1 MTTLALSE
9 TPRRLGSMALTALL
23 VAAVAILVVG
33 ALISVFSG
41 SSDHIGWDLRTGY
54 LPAADAVR
62 EGVSPYPDP
71 ADPDLDLR
79 RAYVY
84 PPQLAIALVP
94 LSVLPADFATL
105 IVFLLSL
112 AAIVGALALVGVR
125 DLRCYAAVLL
135 WAPTWNALSTLN
147 VSAALALAV
156 ALIWRYRSALWPLA
170 AAVGLMVSIK
180 LFAWPFAAW
189 LALTRRLGAAVL
201 AFGIGAAVT
210 LVSWA
215 AIGFAGIGDYRE
227 LLSKVEGQE
236 NYSIVAMSSELGLG
250 ATFGQ
255 ALSAVAGLTL
265 LAVAVLR
272 WRRGDQAVSFLLAV
286 AATLVMSPVIWLHYL
301 TLLIAPLGV
310 LRPRFSALWLL
321 PLLLWISPRDENG
334 TGLHPYLPAVFV
346 AVFVA
351 LMLVSWSP
359 RRALAAGAP

>member
-1 MTTLALSE
+1 MTALALSE
-9 TPRRLGSMALTALL
+9 APRRWGNMAMTALL
-23 VAAVAILVVG
+23 VAAVSILVVG
-33 ALISVFSG
+33 ALVSVFSG

-71 ADPDLDLR
+71 ADPDLDLT

-112 AAIVGALALVGVR
+112 AAVVGALALVGVR

-147 VSAALALAV
+147 VSAGLALVV
-156 ALIWRYRSALWPLA
+156 ALVWRYRSTLWPLA

-180 LFAWPFAAW
+180 LFAWPLVVW
-189 LALTRRLGAAVL
+189 LALTRRLGQAALALVL
-201 AFGIGAAVT
+201 GAALT
-210 LVSWA
+210 FVSWA
-215 AIGFAGIGDYRE
+215 AIGFAGVGEYRE
-227 LLSKVEGQE
+227 LLSKVEAQE
-236 NYSIVAMSSELGLG
+236 NYSFVAMSSELGLG

-255 ALSAVAGLTL
+255 VLSALGGLTL
-265 LAVAVLR
+265 LAVAALR
-272 WRRGDQAVSFLLAV
+272 WRGGAQKESYVLAV
-286 AATLVMSPVIWLHYL
+286 VAILVMSPVIWLHYL

-310 LRPRFSALWLL
+310 MRPRFSIIWLL
-321 PLLLWISPRDENG
+321 PILLWISPRAENG
-334 TGLHPYLPAVFV
+334 DGLHPYLPALFV
-346 AVFVA
+346 TAFVV
-351 LMLVSWSP
+351 LMLVRWSP
-359 RRALAAGAP
+359 RGPAARTS

>member
-1 MTTLALSE
+1 MTALALSAA
-9 TPRRLGSMALTALL
+9 PRRWGNMALTALL
-23 VAAVAILVVG
+23 VSAVAILVVG

-71 ADPDLDLR
+71 ASPELDLK

-112 AAIVGALALVGVR
+112 TAVVGALALVGVR
-125 DLRCYAAVLL
+125 DVRCYAAVLL

-147 VSAALALAV
+147 VSAGLALGV
-156 ALIWRYRSALWPLA
+156 ALIWRYRSTLWPLA
-170 AAVGLMVSIK
+170 ATVGLMVSIK
-180 LFAWPFAAW
+180 LFAWPLAVW
-189 LALTRRLGAAVL
+189 LALTRRHGAAVR
-201 AFGIGAAVT
+201 AVGIGAAVT
-210 LVSWA
+210 FVSWA

-236 NYSIVAMSSELGLG
+236 NYSIAAMSVELGLG
-250 ATFGQ
+250 TRLGQ
-255 ALSAVAGLTL
+255 VLSALAGLTL
-265 LAVAVLR
+265 LAMAVLR
-272 WRRGDQAVSFLLAV
+272 WRRGDQPVSFLFTV
-286 AATLVMSPVIWLHYL
+286 VATLVMSPVVWLHYL

-321 PLLLWISPRDENG
+321 PVLLWISPRDENG
-334 TGLHPYLPAVFV
+334 AGLHPYLPAVFV
-346 AVFVA
+346 AVFIV
-351 LMLVSWSP
+351 LMLDPWSS
-359 RRALAAGAP
+359 RRAPAARTS